1 MADEAVILKEGT
13 KQLAEKAGGLL
24 FVAALLSFFAV
35 YPLGL
40 SSASAPWYTIA
51 ATLAA
56 GGACSYAFAL
66 SPLARD
72 RFVLTKSALYVGRAR
87 VDVSDVDGVSQR
99 GTHVVLV
106 KTKDGR
112 VIRIS
117 VGNSVRFIDA
127 LNRVVRDKNGG
138 M

>member
-1 MADEAVILKEGT
+1 MADEAVILKEGS

-24 FVAALLSFFAV
+24 LVVALLSFFVV

-72 RFVLTKSALYVGRAR
+72 RFVLTKSALFVGRAR
-87 VDVSDVDGVSQR
+87 VDVSDVEGVSQR
-99 GTHVVLV
+99 GTHLVLV

-112 VIRIS
+112 LIKIS

-127 LNRVVRDKNGG
+127 LNRVVRDKNGRT
-138 M
+138 

>member
-24 FVAALLSFFAV
+24 LVVALLSFFVV

-51 ATLAA
+51 AALAA
-56 GGACSYAFAL
+56 SGACFYAFAL
-66 SPLARD
+66 SPLASD
-72 RFVLTKSALYVGRAR
+72 CFVLTKKALYVGHDV
-87 VDVSDVDGVSQR
+87 VDVSDVEGVSQR

>member
-87 VDVSDVDGVSQR
+87 VGVSDVEGVSQR
-99 GTHVVLV
+99 GAHLVLV

-112 VIRIS
+112 LIRIS
-117 VGNSVRFIDA
+117 VGNPIRFIDA
-127 LNRVVRDKNGG
+127 LNGVSANKGRPA
-138 M
+138 